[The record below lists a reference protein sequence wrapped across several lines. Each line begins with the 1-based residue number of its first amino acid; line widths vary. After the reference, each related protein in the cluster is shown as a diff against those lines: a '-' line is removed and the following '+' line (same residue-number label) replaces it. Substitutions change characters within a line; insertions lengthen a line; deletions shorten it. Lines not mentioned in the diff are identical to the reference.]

1 MRLKCQQGAGQPAA
15 GRFMAQFRQHGAMAQ
30 MQPVEI
36 TDGQCGWWKGGSIN
50 ATDYAHW
57 SQQGIQNGQF

>member
-1 MRLKCQQGAGQPAA
+1 MRLESQQGTGQPAA
-15 GRFMAQFRQHGAMAQ
+15 GRFLAQLGQHGAMPE
-30 MQPVEI
+30 MQPIEI
-36 TDGQCGWWKGGSIN
+36 TDSQCGWRKGGGIN